1 MGIAKDVFKDNKKI
15 LLLTLGL
22 FLVSIVGVFL
32 LNQNIINIDSDIVQ
46 DQLYTKPENV
56 LDEGVDYKAEIR
68 TVFGDIEIDLYED
81 RSPNAV
87 NSFLFL
93 AGENFYDD
101 LTFHKVV
108 KDFVIQA
115 GDQLGDGEGDPGYT
129 LELDES
135 QLKVEEYS
143 VCMANASQFF
153 IVSKG
158 ADTAQLQSYPV
169 IGEVTSGYAV
179 IDAIEKVNV
188 NNEYRPIR
196 DVTINTILIEEKEI

>member
-1 MGIAKDVFKDNKKI
+1 MSFFKDIFKENKKI

-22 FLVSIVGVFL
+22 FLVTVIGVFF
-32 LNQNIINIDSDIVQ
+32 LNLDTLNSIDIVDRQ
-46 DQLYTKPENV
+46 TYTEPEYV
-56 LDEGVDYKAEIR
+56 IEEGIDYDAVIR
-68 TVFGDIEIDLYED
+68 TEYGDIDIELYED

-93 AGENFYDD
+93 AGENFYDG

-115 GDQLGDGEGDPGYT
+115 GDQLGNGEGNPGYT
-129 LELDES
+129 LELDKS
-135 QLKVEEYS
+135 QLEVEEYS

-158 ADTAQLQSYPV
+158 ADIAQLQSYPV

-179 IDAIEKVNV
+179 VDAIEKVNV
-188 NNEYRPIR
+188 NSEYRPIR
-196 DVTINTILIEEKEI
+196 DVTINSILIEEKEI